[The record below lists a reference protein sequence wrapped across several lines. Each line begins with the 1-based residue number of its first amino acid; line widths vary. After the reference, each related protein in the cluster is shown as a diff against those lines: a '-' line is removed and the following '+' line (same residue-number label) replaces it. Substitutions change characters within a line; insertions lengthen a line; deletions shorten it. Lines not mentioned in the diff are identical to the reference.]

1 MVFDEPR
8 GIGETLSLIRELSH
22 ECAALGG
29 PQAQGLNALVRLNTV
44 AAYREVV
51 ERKLDIP
58 AVYDEAQISDYL
70 YARQIKALVEKQGFL
85 DLGYDRE
92 NEAVLKFIAAEK
104 NCRVTN
110 ERLWT
115 QRPKWDVSGVLYTAQ
130 RIIAAILGPV
140 PSYADL
146 PFFFGPGASTNVVGR
161 VASFRTKLAAPMQC
175 SQSLVEGLG
184 EFLEEFPLWCDCVA
198 TEHLND
204 AWRVNVEVRPARL
217 GFVPK
222 TSKTDRTICVEPSL
236 NALGQ
241 KGIGAYMKKRLGL
254 FGVNLRDQGV
264 NQRLAHLG
272 SLDGSL
278 ATIDLSSASDTVSY
292 ALVMSLLPSGW
303 FSLLDRFRSE
313 CVEVPGGVLELEK
326 FSSMGNAYTFELE
339 SLIFYAL
346 ALAVC
351 DSLDLIGEP
360 IFARDPDGVTRL
372 QRCRWNLAVFGDDII
387 IPSGAFSSLVEVLNW
402 CGFVVNNDKSFSMGN
417 FRESC
422 GADWLFGFDVRPWYL
437 KDEVSE
443 RSLYI
448 SHNFFIR
455 KGERSLARICESRTM
470 KTHRLYGPDGYGDG
484 HLIGSY
490 SLRPARDGWDGGYFR
505 SRRGVTVH
513 HVRKYQTDVLI
524 PAYAVAARMG
534 EENPVDPYVVRG
546 TKGYRTTSIYTMR
559 RGIFF

>member
-1 MVFDEPR
+1 MVFDETK
-8 GIGETLSLIRELSH
+8 GIGETLSLVRELSH

-29 PQAQGLNALVRLNTV
+29 PQAQGLNALVQLNTV
-44 AAYREVV
+44 AAYREVI
-51 ERKLDIP
+51 ERKLDVP
-58 AVYDEAQISDYL
+58 TVDDVAQINDYL
-70 YARQIKALVEKQGFL
+70 YGRQIKALVEKQGFL

-104 NCRVTN
+104 QCRVVN

-115 QRPKWDVSGVLYTAQ
+115 QRPNWDVGGVLYTAQ

-140 PSYADL
+140 PPYADL

-175 SQSLVEGLG
+175 SQSLVSGLG
-184 EFLEEFPLWCDCVA
+184 EFLSEFPLWCDCVA
-198 TEHLND
+198 SDHLND
-204 AWRVNVEVRPARL
+204 GWKLDVEVRPARL

-222 TSKTDRTICVEPSL
+222 TSRTDRTICVEPSL

-241 KGIGAYMKKRLGL
+241 KGIGSYMKKRLGL
-254 FGVNLRDQGV
+254 FGVNLRDQSV
-264 NQRLAHLG
+264 NQRYALLG
-272 SLDGSL
+272 SIDGSL

-303 FSLLDRFRSE
+303 FDLLDLFRSE
-313 CVEVPGGVLELEK
+313 CVEVPGGVIELEK

-351 DSLDLIGEP
+351 DSLDLWGEP
-360 IFARDPDGVTRL
+360 IFARCPDGVTRL
-372 QRCRWNLAVFGDDII
+372 QVCKWDLAVFGDDII
-387 IPSGAFSSLVEVLNW
+387 VPVGAYKLLVETLNW
-402 CGFVVNNDKSFSMGN
+402 CGFTVNGDKSFSTGN

-437 KDEVSE
+437 RDEVSE

-448 SHNFFIR
+448 SHNFFMR

-470 KTHRLYGPDGYGDG
+470 KTHRLYGPDGFGDG
-484 HLIGSY
+484 HLIGTFA
-490 SLRPARDGWDGGYFR
+490 LRPAADGWDGGYFQ
-505 SRRGVTVH
+505 SRRGKRVSYD
-513 HVRKYQTDVLI
+513 KAFQTDVLI
-524 PAYAVAARMG
+524 PTYAVAARMG
-534 EENPVDPYVVRG
+534 EESPTDAYVVRG
-546 TKGYRTTSIYTMR
+546 TKGYRKTSIYTMR